1 MEALGMCLKDSRE
14 EVKIQ
19 ISIAM
24 LGGPP
29 FCSFHRKIAEI
40 LDRPPY
46 KQQLHTL
53 IWELGVGLVC
63 VCVCV
68 LIFLSSFSATST
80 VLRSQKANT
89 NQLKRL
95 LCRNA
100 QYVMF
105 L

>member
-1 MEALGMCLKDSRE
+1 MRLKDSRE

-40 LDRPPY
+40 LGRPPY

-63 VCVCV
+63 VCVGGGA
-68 LIFLSSFSATST
+68 FLATNIT
-80 VLRSQKANT
+80 AHTFIYMKILQP
-89 NQLKRL
+89 L
-95 LCRNA
+95 
-100 QYVMF
+100 F
-105 L
+105 